1 MNTLTLELISQH
13 AKNQSITQYF
23 TVTGDKELIT
33 KFIKD
38 IPYCVRDGK
47 TIVWSNTTYRSTQ
60 PLKGMQLVNKEWI
73 RVY

>member
-13 AKNQSITQYF
+13 AKSQSITQYF
-23 TVTGDKELIT
+23 AVTGDKELIT
-33 KFIKD
+33 KFTKD
-38 IPYCVRDGK
+38 IAYSVIDGK

-60 PLKGMQLVNKEWI
+60 PLKGVQLVNEKWI